1 MYSPE
6 TVAILRSILNETCAF
21 ISQTDTSLR
30 THVAVRL
37 LEAAQ
42 THQTSIG
49 ELRLAA
55 RRALHEA
62 SEIKLYNKR

>member
-6 TVAILRSILNETCAF
+6 MVAILRSVLDETCAS

-37 LEAAQ
+37 LEAAKA
-42 THQTSIG
+42 HQTSIE
-49 ELRLAA
+49 ELRLTA
-55 RRALHEA
+55 RRAL
-62 SEIKLYNKR
+62 SELSEVNALQ